1 MSERRDPEI
10 EYKTPDQIAL
20 MRRAGLVVARALAV
34 IRAAVAPGVT
44 TADLDAL
51 AEGVIRDAGGV
62 PSFKGYHGYPATICS
77 SVNQQIVHAIPSAK
91 QVLRDGDLISIDC
104 GAILD
109 GWHGDAA
116 ISVLV
121 GEGGPD
127 RDRPRRLIEAAEEA
141 LWAGIVAAARG
152 VRSGRGRLSDIS
164 AAIEASI
171 RSQPGAGTGWGRA
184 SPAHTAADRAVPGRR
199 PRYGIVRGYGG
210 HGIGS
215 QMHQEPFV
223 LNYGKPGRGPG
234 LVPGVCLAIEP
245 MLTLGSP
252 RSAEL
257 SDGWTVVTAD
267 GSVAAHVEHSI
278 ALFDDGAWVLTAEDG
293 GAARLGDL
301 LASAADDRDLG
312 RLLLPEQ

>member
-1 MSERRDPEI
+1 MARRDPEI
-10 EYKTPDQIAL
+10 EYKTPQQIAL
-20 MRRAGLVVARALAV
+20 MRRAGLVVAKALAV
-34 IRAAVAPGVT
+34 MRAAVAPGVT

-91 QVLRDGDLISIDC
+91 QVLRAGDLISIDC
-104 GAILD
+104 GAILA

-121 GEGGPD
+121 GDEGDGGPE
-127 RDRPRRLIEAAEEA
+127 RDRRRRLIDASEEA
-141 LWAGIVAAARG
+141 LWAGITAAARG

-171 RSQPGAGTGWGRA
+171 RSQPVR
-184 SPAHTAADRAVPGRR
+184 S

-215 QMHQEPFV
+215 EMHQEPFV
-223 LNYGKPGRGPG
+223 LNYGKAGRGPG
-234 LVPGVCLAIEP
+234 LVPGMCLAIEP

-252 RSAEL
+252 RSVEL
-257 SDGWTVVTAD
+257 PDGWTVVTAD
-267 GSVAAHVEHSI
+267 GSIAAHVEHSI
-278 ALFDDGAWVLTAEDG
+278 ALFEDGAWVLTAEDG
-293 GAARLGDL
+293 GAAKLGDL
-301 LASAADDRDLG
+301 LTSAATDRDLG